1 MTASVRPDRPRE
13 TGVGVGR
20 LGQREPAARWL
31 RVVLGWSVAAVG
43 LLAAVGCR
51 LQLPAAPT
59 EPWTI
64 PVHPITYT
72 GVVFEPHSR
81 ATGRYGS
88 TGDPIPG
95 ARVTIVGGQPDG
107 WTTLTDA
114 EGRFAFEDYLYCEL
128 KSAECLSRRF
138 RVEKAGYETRDVG
151 ASDPD
156 YSNGSPRYSASDKR
170 IAMGHVWPTDP
181 ETRRMRR
188 DLPAMHPLWL
198 LERPDLTYGAGAY
211 ASGVLLVDSLENL
224 TTIGHEYCHAHQ
236 DWTIDPT
243 DYSGYSGWL
252 QTPSGHAFL
261 AAWEADWPHPYLG
274 WVEINGSRASIKAPQ
289 EEAAVICSHYF
300 YEDFSHWFMGTTVTR
315 RYLRDHV
322 PHVHAWA
329 EEWLRHR

>member
-20 LGQREPAARWL
+20 LGPREPAARWL

-138 RVEKAGYETRDVG
+138 RVEKAGVRDAGRGCVRSRLQQWLSSLQCVRQPHRDG
-151 ASDPD
+151 PRVADGPRDPADATGSAGDAS
-156 YSNGSPRYSASDKR
+156 A
-170 IAMGHVWPTDP
+170 V
-181 ETRRMRR
+181 
-188 DLPAMHPLWL
+188 
-198 LERPDLTYGAGAY
+198 
-211 ASGVLLVDSLENL
+211 
-224 TTIGHEYCHAHQ
+224 
-236 DWTIDPT
+236 
-243 DYSGYSGWL
+243 
-252 QTPSGHAFL
+252 
-261 AAWEADWPHPYLG
+261 AA
-274 WVEINGSRASIKAPQ
+274 
-289 EEAAVICSHYF
+289 
-300 YEDFSHWFMGTTVTR
+300 
-315 RYLRDHV
+315 
-322 PHVHAWA
+322 
-329 EEWLRHR
+329 